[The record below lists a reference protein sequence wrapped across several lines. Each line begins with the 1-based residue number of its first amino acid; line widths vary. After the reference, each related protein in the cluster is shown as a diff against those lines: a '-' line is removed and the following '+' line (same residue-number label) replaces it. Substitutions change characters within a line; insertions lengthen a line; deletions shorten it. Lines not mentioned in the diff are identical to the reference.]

1 MPEELTMKKD
11 VAASAAGAVAP
22 KKPGFSLIDEDL
34 LKSRIYTIRG
44 VKVML
49 DADLAEIYGY
59 STKDFN
65 RQVKN
70 NIEKF
75 DEDFR
80 FRLTSE
86 EFEILKSK
94 ISTSNCENSPI
105 FDNFYKKGNL
115 RSKIW
120 TSSDESKVEPQGILR
135 CKNCTSSEGGEPE
148 PQKNLRSKNLTSSW
162 GGARYAPYAFTEQ
175 GIYMLMM
182 VLKGEQATAQS
193 KALIRLFKQ
202 MKDYIAAENKQMLG
216 NDGIAQI
223 ALQTAQNTRDIAKH
237 FAGIREL
244 SGEVHDMREN
254 LGKVNLDL
262 QKVMANFI
270 DQSTFRH
277 FLILN
282 GQRLE
287 ADVAYTQIYGMAKK
301 SVLIVD
307 DYLDVKTLDLLRCVA
322 KGVSVQIFSEQHGR
336 TRLTESMLADF
347 RVARPD
353 VELDDVRTTGNMFHD
368 RYIYLDFGTDSEKLF
383 HCGASSKDAGNKITT
398 IMQLEDIVVY
408 RALFERL
415 LENEK

>member
-1 MPEELTMKKD
+1 MKKD

-22 KKPGFSLIDEDL
+22 KKLGFSLIDEDL

-59 STKDFN
+59 STKAFN
-65 RQVKN
+65 QQVKN

-75 DEDFR
+75 DDDFR
-80 FRLTSE
+80 FQLTRTEYREILGSKFLTLE
-86 EFEILKSK
+86 PQNSLKIAEFGHKDNLKSK
-94 ISTSNCENSPI
+94 
-105 FDNFYKKGNL
+105 F
-115 RSKIW
+115 
-120 TSSDESKVEPQGILR
+120 
-135 CKNCTSSEGGEPE
+135 
-148 PQKNLRSKNLTSSW
+148 LTSSW
-162 GGARYAPYAFTEQ
+162 GGLRKMPFAFTEQ
-175 GIYMLMM
+175 GIYMLMT

-202 MKDYIAAENKQMLG
+202 MKDYIAAENKQLLG

-237 FAGIREL
+237 SAGIREL

-270 DQSTFRH
+270 DPSTFKH

-322 KGVSVQIFSEQHGR
+322 KGVSVRIFSEQHGR

-347 RVARPD
+347 RAARPD

>member
-1 MPEELTMKKD
+1 MKKD
-11 VAASAAGAVAP
+11 VAASATEAVAP

-70 NIEKF
+70 NIKKF
-75 DEDFR
+75 DADFR
-80 FRLTSE
+80 FQLTKAEVENLSR
-86 EFEILKSK
+86 
-94 ISTSNCENSPI
+94 SNFLTLEPQNSL
-105 FDNFYKKGNL
+105 NFANSGQKDNL

-120 TSSDESKVEPQGILR
+120 TSSEKSKFEQEDDLR
-135 CKNCTSSEGGEPE
+135 CKNCTSSDGDKLE
-148 PQKNLRSKNLTSSW
+148 PQKILRSKKSVSSW
-162 GGARYAPYAFTEQ
+162 GGVRYAPYAFTEQ
-175 GIYMLMM
+175 GIYMLMT

-202 MKDYIAAENKQMLG
+202 MKDYIAAENAPDISAGMV
-216 NDGIAQI
+216 
-223 ALQTAQNTRDIAKH
+223 ALATQTSQNTRDIAEI
-237 FAGIREL
+237 ATDVRTL
-244 SGEVHDMREN
+244 SN
-254 LGKVNLDL
+254 KVERNESFL
-262 QKVMANFI
+262 QKVMANFV
-270 DQSTFRH
+270 DPSTFKH

-307 DYLDVKTLDLLRCVA
+307 DYLDVKTLDLLRCVE
-322 KGVSVQIFSEQHGR
+322 KGVSVRIFSEQHGR

-347 RVARPD
+347 RAARPD
-353 VELDDVRTTGNMFHD
+353 VELDDVRATGNIFHD
-368 RYIYLDFGTDSEKLF
+368 RYIYLDFGTANEKLF
-383 HCGASSKDAGNKITT
+383 HCGASSKDAGKKIPT
-398 IMQLEDIVVY
+398 IMQLEDIAGY
-408 RALFERL
+408 HTLFERL
-415 LENEK
+415 LREGE

>member
-1 MPEELTMKKD
+1 MKKD
-11 VAASAAGAVAP
+11 VAGSAAEAVAP
-22 KKPGFSLIDEDL
+22 KKPGFSLIDEDF

-80 FRLTSE
+80 FQLTSE

-94 ISTSNCENSPI
+94 ILTSNCENSPN

-115 RSKIW
+115 KSKIW

-135 CKNCTSSEGGEPE
+135 CKNCTSS
-148 PQKNLRSKNLTSSW
+148 W

-175 GIYMLMM
+175 GIYMLMT

-202 MKDYIAAENKQMLG
+202 MKDYIAAENKQLLG

-223 ALQTAQNTRDIAKH
+223 ALKTAQNTRDIAKH
-237 FAGIREL
+237 SAGIREL

-270 DQSTFRH
+270 DPSTFKH

-322 KGVSVQIFSEQHGR
+322 KDVSVKIFSEQHGR
-336 TRLTESMLADF
+336 TRLTECMLADF
-347 RVARPD
+347 RAARPD
-353 VELDDVRTTGNMFHD
+353 VELGDVRTTGNVFHD

-398 IMQLEDIVVY
+398 IMQLEDIAGY
-408 RALFERL
+408 RTLFERL
-415 LENEK
+415 LREGD

>member
-1 MPEELTMKKD
+1 MKKL
-11 VAASAAGAVAP
+11 
-22 KKPGFSLIDEDL
+22 KKPEFSLIDEDL

-59 STKDFN
+59 STKRFN
-65 RQVKN
+65 EQVKN
-70 NIEKF
+70 NIVKF

-80 FRLTSE
+80 FQLTSAE
-86 EFEILKSK
+86 VENLSR
-94 ISTSNCENSPI
+94 SNFLTLEPQNSL
-105 FDNFYKKGNL
+105 NFANSGQKDNL

-120 TSSDESKVEPQGILR
+120 TSSEKSKFEQEDDLR
-135 CKNCTSSEGGEPE
+135 CKNCTSSDGNKLE
-148 PQKNLRSKNLTSSW
+148 PQKILRSKKSASSW
-162 GGARYAPYAFTEQ
+162 GGVRYAPYAFTEQ
-175 GIYMLMM
+175 GIYMLMT

-202 MKDYIAAENKQMLG
+202 MKDYIAAENAPDVSAGMV
-216 NDGIAQI
+216 
-223 ALQTAQNTRDIAKH
+223 ALATQTSQNTRDIAEI
-237 FAGIREL
+237 ATDVRTL
-244 SGEVHDMREN
+244 SN
-254 LGKVNLDL
+254 KVERNESFL
-262 QKVMANFI
+262 QKVMANFV
-270 DQSTFRH
+270 DPSTFKH

-287 ADVAYTQIYGMAKK
+287 ADVAYTQIYGMAKR

-322 KGVSVQIFSEQHGR
+322 KGVSVKIFSEQHGR

-347 RVARPD
+347 RAARPD
-353 VELDDVRTTGNMFHD
+353 VELGDVRATGNVFHD

-398 IMQLEDIVVY
+398 IMQLEDIAVY
-408 RALFERL
+408 RPLFEKL
-415 LENEK
+415 LLDEK